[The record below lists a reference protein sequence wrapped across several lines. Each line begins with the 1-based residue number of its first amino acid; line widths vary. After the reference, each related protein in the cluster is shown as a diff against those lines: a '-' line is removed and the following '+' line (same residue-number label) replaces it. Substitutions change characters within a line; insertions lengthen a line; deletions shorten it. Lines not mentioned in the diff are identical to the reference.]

1 MQKAL
6 SLSFIHQSIHPSK
19 EYLLKGC
26 RVPGPCTRQQREKQK
41 TGGGIR
47 GRGEEQG
54 RLLEVRSKRS
64 ESMEQMEE
72 HPTQRKEQGKRP
84 HGGSVWLW
92 R

>member
-1 MQKAL
+1 M
-6 SLSFIHQSIHPSK
+6 
-19 EYLLKGC
+19 LKGC
-26 RVPGPCTRQQREKQK
+26 RVPGPCARQQREKQK

-47 GRGEEQG
+47 GRGKGEGKEQG

-84 HGGSVWLW
+84 LGGSVWLW